1 MHDLRHAP
9 APKRLPGGRRHW
21 AVPIDIGSL
30 AAKLTFDGAK
40 QQVHG
45 DATLD
50 FHHGVE
56 AGYPIF
62 DLRQPITA
70 GWLDKVPLKPGA
82 IPLHRFGVKAEQSLR
97 WVEKTLRPGDRH
109 RLRLSYDLAAPPIK
123 GSAKGGYLPDL
134 NWGEGGRVNFNFGFT
149 DLGGGRYLEA
159 WAPANLIYDRFS
171 LRLDVQIRHCLT
183 PHALITNGE
192 VEELERNHW
201 RVRYPAS
208 FTSLSPMLQLHPVDA
223 VESST
228 SQVQLP
234 VSSRTINLEAWKFRA
249 NPLDLA
255 GQLKNIALWMARNE
269 SAIGPYHHPDRFV
282 AFMHQGGME
291 YDGACTSAPDALEH
305 EVFHSWWARGLKPAS
320 QNDGWI
326 DEAWTVYHDDGGRVE
341 KPFDF
346 KEPPVRLCSGS
357 PWNRATP
364 IESYRL
370 GSRFFAGV
378 AARLGVE
385 RLQQIMREFYR
396 LRAPGLITT
405 AQLEAH
411 ILDRTNDD
419 VIHRAFARW
428 VYGRS

>member
-1 MHDLRHAP
+1 MDDLRHAP
-9 APKRLPGGRRHW
+9 APKKLPGVRQHW

-30 AAKLTFDGAK
+30 AAKLTFDAAR
-40 QQVHG
+40 QQVRG

-50 FHHGVE
+50 FHHGVQ

-70 GWLDKVPLKPGA
+70 AWLDKVPVKPSA

-97 WVEKTLRPGDRH
+97 LVERTLRAGDRH
-109 RLRLSYDLAAPPIK
+109 RLRLTYDLALPPIK

-134 NWGEGGRVNFNFGFT
+134 HWGEGGRVNFNFGFT

-171 LRLDVQIRHCLT
+171 WRLDVRIRHCLT

-208 FTSLSPMLQLHPVDA
+208 FTSLSPMLQLHPLDA

-228 SQVQLP
+228 SQFVLP
-234 VSSRTINLEAWKFRA
+234 VSGRTIRLEAWKFRT
-249 NPLDLA
+249 NPLDLD
-255 GQLKNIALWMARNE
+255 GQLKNIAQWMARNE
-269 SAIGPYHHPDRFV
+269 STIGPYHHPDRFV
-282 AFMHQGGME
+282 AFLHQGGME
-291 YDGACTSAPDALEH
+291 YDGACTAAPDALEH

-326 DEAWTVYHDDGGRVE
+326 DEAWTVYHDNGGRVE
-341 KPFDF
+341 TSFNF
-346 KEPPVRLCSGS
+346 KEPPIRLCSRS

-378 AARLGVE
+378 AARLGVD

-396 LRAPGLITT
+396 LHAPGLITT

-411 ILDRTNDD
+411 ILDRANDD

-428 VYGRS
+428 VYGRP